1 MSEVSKMEELA
12 MHGKPCPS
20 TASVLEITEHLYF
33 SMLYGAYRKGMI
45 DRNDATEEKKKFNS
59 ALSALQKKMEFGFL
73 CWNRAA
79 ERYRTTEL
87 AFSEYRKNRTIENAD
102 KAVAAWD
109 RCSDG

>member
-12 MHGKPCPS
+12 MHGKPYPPG
-20 TASVLEITEHLYF
+20 ASVIDIVEHLF
-33 SMLYGAYRKGMI
+33 FTNLYGAYRKGLI

-102 KAVAAWD
+102 KAIAAWD
-109 RCSDG
+109 MCSDG